1 MHYYREHSIGLCT
14 ELCTD
19 NCRFCRFSAL
29 IGTLYKERTCPRKDF
44 GNSEVVMAGYLRG
57 VGFNVL
63 QRAQKIL

>member
-1 MHYYREHSIGLCT
+1 MHYIGHSIGLCT

-19 NCRFCRFSAL
+19 NYRLCRVSAL
-29 IGTLYKERTCPRKDF
+29 IGTLYEECTCPRKDF

-63 QRAQKIL
+63 QRTEKIL